1 MKEDKREYII
11 RKAMELYA
19 LKGYQ
24 NSTITDLQNA
34 LDIGRGTLY
43 YYFKDQEDLFYTCME
58 RYFLEPKQKA
68 IRSIPENAGID
79 DVIKAM
85 LTYVDEIEQSLLTFT
100 NKQINTSNSNGLML
114 QAYNMFPAMRR
125 KAKRLALT
133 ELHLWRQAIYHDQRA
148 GLIRHD
154 IDVEQVSLMFTYIK
168 SSFDAGLADTQM
180 DFSLIRKSYSEFH
193 KLLKI

>member
-1 MKEDKREYII
+1 MKDRREYII

-24 NSTITDLQNA
+24 NTSITDLQNA

-43 YYFKDQEDLFYTCME
+43 YYFKDQEELFYTCME

-68 IRSIPENAGID
+68 IQSIPENAGID
-79 DVIKAM
+79 DVIRAM
-85 LTYVDEIEQSLLTFT
+85 MTYVDEIEQSLLTFE
-100 NKQINTSNSNGLML
+100 NRQINTSNSNGLML
-114 QAYNMFPAMRR
+114 QAYHMFPAMKRQ
-125 KAKRLALT
+125 AKRLALT
-133 ELHLWRQAIYHDQRA
+133 EVHQWRQAILHDQRA

-154 IDVEQVSLMFTYIK
+154 INVEQVSLMFTYIK
-168 SSFDAGLADTQM
+168 SSFDVGLADSQM

-193 KLLKI
+193 NLLKK